1 MKHEE
6 ILSAIEGMSV
16 LELVELVKA
25 AEDKFGVSA
34 SAPMAMAAMPMAA
47 AGPAAEEKTEFDVV
61 MAGFDAAKKLN
72 VIKVL
77 REITGLGLK
86 EAKDMVDTVPKTIKD
101 QLPKEEAEE
110 MKKKLEEAG
119 AKMELK

>member
-86 EAKDMVDTVPKTIKD
+86 EAKDIVDTVPKTIKD